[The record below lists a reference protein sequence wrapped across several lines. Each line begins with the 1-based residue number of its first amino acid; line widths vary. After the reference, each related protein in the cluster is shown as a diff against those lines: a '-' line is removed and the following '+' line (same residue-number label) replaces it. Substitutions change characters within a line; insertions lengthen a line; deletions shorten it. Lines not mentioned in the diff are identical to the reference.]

1 MEGNV
6 IVKEKSKNIIEHL
19 KKVKE
24 EKGITF
30 QEISDMTADN
40 HEYVSVSTIKNVF
53 SDKNKHAPD
62 YNKTIKPIARVL
74 IGNIDDNV
82 YPIAGSY
89 AAINEYK
96 DVIIEQLNAEIA
108 NLKAQKE
115 STSDK
120 HRERERFLMD
130 QIDFYKDQIK
140 FKDSEIKR
148 LSANIDRKDAMIKK
162 LLIKE

>member
-1 MEGNV
+1 MKA
-6 IVKEKSKNIIEHL
+6 KEKSKNIVEHL
-19 KKVKE
+19 KRVKE

-30 QEISDMTADN
+30 QEISDLTAEN

-62 YNKTIKPIARVL
+62 YNKTIKPIARAL
-74 IGNIDDNV
+74 IGDIDDDS

-96 DVIIEQLNAEIA
+96 DVIIESLNIEIA
-108 NLKAQKE
+108 NLKNQKE
-115 STSDK
+115 SASKKYKD
-120 HRERERFLMD
+120 REQFLME
-130 QIDFYKDQIK
+130 QLDFYKEQIK
-140 FKDSEIKR
+140 FKDTEIKR

-162 LLIKE
+162 LLVKEE